1 MRRANRRFA
10 SESTPLPA
18 SWESCTP
25 GRYHVALA
33 IVSGSTLGAKAS
45 SPPVHVA
52 LLPLAAARLAGRR
65 PAAGGRAEPRLRLA
79 VRVPATRR
87 RYHTR
92 PAPPPRPYPGEADE
106 VLRDGNG
113 HNSSAGTR
121 GRHLRKPVRHAIS
134 RRVARAHT
142 PTRTSSRLAPFRAR
156 AEHRC
161 GPRRFAGSL
170 SAPKQ
175 TANTSASPRAPYI
188 DSRCAWTSRCADG
201 RRRGPAARALSE
213 TPGLGGIIANR
224 FAASKESRSILR
236 RPGRVDSAAG
246 PGRAYSTGQPRS
258 GLGGGSW
265 RMLAA
270 ARRLAGGGGVGWA
283 DPGASGHR
291 RAAFPGRLRRER
303 AVRSPVADMA
313 AAAADLPLLGNSE
326 SRDPSRG
333 FIVYRSSPT
342 QERSSRHSGVR
353 LPLKIRTPTPP
364 RCIHRAGTSAQTNRP
379 G

>member
-106 VLRDGNG
+106 VLSDGNG

-224 FAASKESRSILR
+224 FAARK
-236 RPGRVDSAAG
+236 PVDFEAAG
-246 PGRAYSTGQPRS
+246 PRRFGGGTWS
-258 GLGGGSW
+258 GLFDWSTKERAGRRVLADACGGPPPCRRRRGRLGGSGCL
-265 RMLAA
+265 RPSTSGFPRAAA
-270 ARRLAGGGGVGWA
+270 ARKG
-283 DPGASGHR
+283 
-291 RAAFPGRLRRER
+291 R
-303 AVRSPVADMA
+303 AVARRRY
-313 AAAADLPLLGNSE
+313 GCG
-326 SRDPSRG
+326 RR
-333 FIVYRSSPT
+333 RSSVTRQLREP
-342 QERSSRHSGVR
+342 
-353 LPLKIRTPTPP
+353 
-364 RCIHRAGTSAQTNRP
+364 
-379 G
+379 